1 MKDFFQYRESL
12 TEGKTTLKGYDF
24 IDPKKSMADKRNN
37 IPSGGYKVNYS
48 ESDLRKVES
57 QVMGWIKEYKRDG
70 GLEEKDIKVFNKV
83 LENIKQDY
91 ETWMEIEELYQDH
104 IDYLMDPETGSRGAV
119 SSSKKQY
126 RKLERWMKTTSKV
139 INLFSATNWK

>member
-1 MKDFFQYRESL
+1 
-12 TEGKTTLKGYDF
+12 
-24 IDPKKSMADKRNN
+24 
-37 IPSGGYKVNYS
+37 
-48 ESDLRKVES
+48 
-57 QVMGWIKEYKRDG
+57 MGWIKEYKRDG

-139 INLFSATNWK
+139 INLFSAKNWK